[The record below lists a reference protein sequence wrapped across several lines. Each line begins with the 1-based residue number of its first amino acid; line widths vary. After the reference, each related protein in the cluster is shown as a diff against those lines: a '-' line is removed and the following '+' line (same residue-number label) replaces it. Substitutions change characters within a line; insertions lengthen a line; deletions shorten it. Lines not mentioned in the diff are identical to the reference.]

1 MQSNPIQ
8 QRIESVCEQWEDAKK
23 FKSARIVRIQ
33 CQPDEHDM
41 VDTFYIYMIGMDTPV
56 MDISFHFD
64 SICRD
69 VNTYSMDLLK
79 ELDELISIWNNS
91 EKEKGITH
99 FDINWKANFNI
110 NDKKNPA
117 LLFVANFNKLADVL
131 DLNDNLFSVAI
142 LKSPTSQEQIKWLKS
157 ALDAGISEKVKI
169 LIYDSIDDPAYNQ
182 FCFSNPL
189 QTTTIAL
196 NLNMDK
202 AMEQAAAMGDPK
214 DPATPY
220 RQAFMKMMNAMAKN
234 KETETELHANTCLNI
249 ATKNTERDPYWTV
262 QIIVIL
268 LMLGNDKLKY
278 KKKSEALDYANHA
291 VKLAGETKGALDDK
305 AEQALSAQAL
315 MFRATLLFT
324 NGDYVNS
331 FKDYQTCFSIYSLQN
346 NFHLAV
352 ESCRMA
358 GVCANK
364 RTEVGNAAEILCSGF
379 KLAKKVTPP
388 TIKSSTFAGLVDELL
403 KTNYQNYIPNEELE
417 EEGNRIYGSEW
428 HTIVQN
434 WKTPTSEY
442 EAAIS

>member
-23 FKSARIVRIQ
+23 FKSSRIVRIQ

-41 VDTFYIYMIGMDTPV
+41 VDTFYMYMIGMDTLV

-64 SICRD
+64 SICSD
-69 VNTYSMDLLK
+69 AKTYSMDLLK

-117 LLFVANFNKLADVL
+117 LLFVTNFNKLADVL

-142 LKSPTSQEQIKWLKS
+142 LKSPTSYEQIKWLKS

-182 FCFSNPL
+182 FCFSNPQ

-202 AMEQAAAMGDPK
+202 AMEQAAALGDPK

-268 LMLGNDKLKY
+268 LTLGNDKLKY

-331 FKDYQTCFSIYSLQN
+331 FQDYQTCFSIYTLQN

-364 RTEVGNAAEILCSGF
+364 RTEVGNAAEILCGGF

-428 HTIVQN
+428 HKIVQN

>member
-99 FDINWKANFNI
+99 FDVKWGADFNI
-110 NDKKNPA
+110 KDKKNPA
-117 LLFVANFNKLADVL
+117 LLFIANFNKLADIL
-131 DLNDNLFSVAI
+131 NLNDNLYSVAI
-142 LKSPTSQEQIKWLKS
+142 LKSPANQEQIKWLKN

-169 LIYDSIDDPAYNQ
+169 LIYDSVDNPLYDQ
-182 FCFSNPL
+182 FCFSNPQL
-189 QTTTIAL
+189 TTTIAL
-196 NLNMDK
+196 NLNMGK

-234 KETETELHANTCLNI
+234 KEDETELHANTCLNI
-249 ATKNTERDPYWTV
+249 ATKNIERDPYWVV
-262 QIIVIL
+262 QIVVIL
-268 LMLGNDKLKY
+268 LALGNDKLKY

-291 VKLAGETKGALDDK
+291 VKLAGETKDALDDK
-305 AEQALSAQAL
+305 AQQALSAQAL

-324 NGDYVNS
+324 NGDYISS
-331 FKDYQTCFSIYSLQN
+331 FQDYQTCFAIYSSQN

-358 GVCANK
+358 GGCANK
-364 RTEVGNAAEILCSGF
+364 KVEAGNAAEILCKGF

-417 EEGNRIYGSEW
+417 EEVNRIYGSEW
-428 HTIVQN
+428 HTVVQN
-434 WKTPTSEY
+434 WKTPASEY
-442 EAAIS
+442 EAATS